1 MQSHPFA
8 PEQSEYLLRVMEGAP
23 HVCRRHQFFVW
34 SQGDLQRWLP
44 HHVALCGAYDR
55 ELRAL
60 SFDLFNS
67 LPMPADI
74 IMGLLDSQSA
84 LVQQALHAW
93 QRAQQ
98 RPTRVKV
105 PALQEGFGGSLA
117 YRLHDA
123 GYREMLVHGTTRP
136 GRSDELES
144 LFVLMRH
151 EGSYDDVALASLG
164 MLLPCLH
171 LTYQR
176 VAVTERLLSSSTR
189 EAPPGVE
196 FALSPALMRMPVITD
211 REREILRWVRDGL
224 SNQQI
229 GEQLGI
235 SALTVKNHVQ
245 KILRKLGA
253 SNRAQAVAMAMTM
266 NALGGPGAGGDPL
279 NALHR
284 GDAGT
289 SSAPG

>member
-74 IMGLLDSQSA
+74 IMGLLDPQSA
-84 LVQQALHAW
+84 LVQLALLAW

-98 RPTRVKV
+98 RPTRVGI
-105 PALQEGFGGSLA
+105 PFSPDGQAGMLA
-117 YRLHDA
+117 CRLHDA

-151 EGSYDDVALASLG
+151 EAGYDDVALASLG

-176 VAVTERLLSSSTR
+176 VAVTERLLSSPTR
-189 EAPPGVE
+189 DAPPGME
-196 FALSPALMRMPVITD
+196 FGLSAPLMRVPMITD

-266 NALGGPGAGGDPL
+266 NALGAPSAGSDPLSALYRGEAGAGP
-279 NALHR
+279 
-284 GDAGT
+284 
-289 SSAPG
+289 SPG